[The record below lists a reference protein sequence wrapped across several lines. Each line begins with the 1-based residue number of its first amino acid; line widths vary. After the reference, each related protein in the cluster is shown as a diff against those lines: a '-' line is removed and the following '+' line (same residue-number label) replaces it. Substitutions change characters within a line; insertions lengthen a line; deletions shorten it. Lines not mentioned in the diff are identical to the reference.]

1 LGQRV
6 SGTGPYLAHPS
17 DELLARDMQLLKDQ
31 ACQSTNINHER
42 MIGTEEAEEWSRV
55 QALEPG
61 GRVKRRPS
69 AELVDGAYHLES
81 LAFSSH
87 TRHLVLLGRQ
97 ASPARWQAD
106 GQLLTAPLL
115 P

>member
-1 LGQRV
+1 
-6 SGTGPYLAHPS
+6 
-17 DELLARDMQLLKDQ
+17 
-31 ACQSTNINHER
+31 

-69 AELVDGAYHLES
+69 AELVDGAYHL
-81 LAFSSH
+81 
-87 TRHLVLLGRQ
+87 VLLGRQ

-106 GQLLTAPLL
+106 GQLLTAPSL